1 MVEFII
7 YNDSY
12 TFNFMTKHYAIDA
25 EKLMINHGM
34 ELGTLLSDKP
44 TANPKSWTLVK
55 AFVAWRNEPPLES
68 LECM

>member
-1 MVEFII
+1 
-7 YNDSY
+7 
-12 TFNFMTKHYAIDA
+12 MTKHYAIDV

-55 AFVAWRNEPPLES
+55 AFVAWGNESPLES